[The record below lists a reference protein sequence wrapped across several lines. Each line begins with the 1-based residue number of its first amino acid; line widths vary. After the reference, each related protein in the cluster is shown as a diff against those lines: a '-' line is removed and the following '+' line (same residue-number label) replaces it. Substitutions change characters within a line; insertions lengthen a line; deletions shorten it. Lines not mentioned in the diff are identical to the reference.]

1 MHGICKEQNI
11 TLPGQLFHERQC
23 AVLNMSGKSYSGN
36 FNIMYA
42 AACEEKF
49 LGFVCLANQ
58 GLVPSGKILLQTRTG
73 VAALCMK
80 LA

>member
-1 MHGICKEQNI
+1 
-11 TLPGQLFHERQC
+11 
-23 AVLNMSGKSYSGN
+23 MSGNSYSGN

-49 LGFVCLANQ
+49 LGFVCLANH

>member
-1 MHGICKEQNI
+1 MHGICKEENK
-11 TLPGQLFHERQC
+11 TLLGQLFHERQC
-23 AVLNMSGKSYSGN
+23 AVLNMSGNSYSGN

-42 AACEEKF
+42 AACEEKV
-49 LGFVCLANQ
+49 LGFVCLANH